1 MRFWRR
7 RETLN
12 EKLLREAGLERAGAD
27 TADGPPA
34 PLVPEPKHPGPP
46 RFGMPHT
53 FEEVSLTGLQR
64 VREWDATA
72 VVEAPGLEGDEV
84 SFVALPDGSLVVD
97 EEAGDE
103 PLSPLAD
110 GIEEQLPPP
119 YRARGI
125 RREGDVWAVAANA
138 IEVADLGPDVAG
150 DEIELVSRA
159 GERTL
164 IVDGARSFGG
174 VPELERLAEAHST
187 DYVAHASRID
197 GNLWEVQVS
206 PL

>member
-1 MRFWRR
+1 VFWRR

-12 EKLLREAGLERAGAD
+12 EKLLREAGLERADVGAD
-27 TADGPPA
+27 PPA

-53 FEEVSLTGLQR
+53 FEEVTLTGLQR

-84 SFVALPDGSLVVD
+84 AFIALSDGSLVVD
-97 EEAGDE
+97 EEVGDE

-110 GIEEQLPPP
+110 AIEQQLPPP

-125 RREGDVWAVAANA
+125 RRDGNVWAVAANA
-138 IEVADLGPDVAG
+138 IEVADLGPEVAG

-164 IVDGARSFGG
+164 TVDGARTFGS
-174 VPELERLAEAHST
+174 VPTLERLAEAHSP

-197 GNLWEVQVS
+197 GNLWELRVD